1 MKIYRFIIVCLIA
14 LQFYILQS
22 QTIDVSKWTIETSL
36 YSTNVALFIP
46 SMKSICIGTSGGL
59 IIKDDKD
66 SVSIYRTNNGLLSS
80 DISALGY
87 DSLKKQLWVG
97 ASDGSIDI
105 LDFTSKTW
113 KHITDIKSTNSL
125 PKKRIKC
132 FLFSSKAIFIG
143 GDFGLISYDQN
154 YAPGDYVEKIGT
166 ITQGTA
172 ITSLQTIKDTL
183 WVTTEKGAGKIWMG
197 VTSMRESEKWTV
209 YTKNGLADSSLI
221 GSIVKDDIL
230 YLATIKGISTYQNGV
245 CTLIDTKGNQ
255 KINSISLQGNRVV
268 YGDDIQVYALDD
280 NQVIPGSDN
289 HGILTGHSSSSDN
302 TSILSLKSGGIIILK
317 NSISK
322 KYIPNS
328 PKSNLFLFLAI
339 SSNGYLW
346 SGAQDDRPQ
355 GFYTFG
361 DNMWKNYSNTTNP
374 DFAFNGFHKASAMSD
389 GSIWLS
395 NWGGGIVQAKPNS
408 DTSFTYT
415 VYNTTN
421 SPLLGIGGGG
431 YVVTGKAAE
440 DRNGTVWFPNYDDAG
455 EIGPVL
461 IFKKKDG
468 TFGSYKNGYNP
479 VERKYSVCA
488 IDNNSTKW
496 LGSRN
501 GLGLLYFNDK
511 NTADLNDDI
520 WNKLNTSNSNILD
533 DIIKVIVK
541 DNNGVLWSGSSGGLN
556 AIYNPSI
563 ILQGKNPS
571 IVKVSVISSL
581 NVNDI
586 AIDAVN
592 NKWIATT
599 NGVYVL
605 NEDGTEI
612 LKTIDMSN
620 APLET
625 NDIKALTLDN
635 ASGKVYIGT
644 ELGLLI
650 GQTTIID
657 PETDYSSLTCYPQPF
672 DPNTGNTLL
681 IKGLAPESA
690 VHIVTPSGMPV
701 ISLSTKSG
709 LINWDGKDD
718 SGNIV
723 PQGVYIIL
731 TQSGTT
737 NKAGFTKCTIKYR

>member
-1 MKIYRFIIVCLIA
+1 MKIYRFIIVGLA

-22 QTIDVSKWTIETSL
+22 QTIDVSQWTIETSL
-36 YSTNVALFIP
+36 YSTNTALYIP
-46 SMKSICIGTSGGL
+46 STKSICIGTSGGL
-59 IIKDDKD
+59 IIKNAND
-66 SVSIYRTNNGLLSS
+66 SVSIYRANNGLLSS

-87 DSLKKQLWVG
+87 DSVKKQLWVG

-105 LDFTSKTW
+105 LDFASQTW

-125 PKKRIKC
+125 PKKRIRC
-132 FLFSSKAIFIG
+132 FLFTSNAILIG

-154 YAPGDYVEKIGT
+154 YAPGDYVEKIGS
-166 ITQGTA
+166 ITQGTT

-230 YLATIKGISTYQNGV
+230 YIATVKGISNYQNGIFKEV
-245 CTLIDTKGNQ
+245 DTKGNQ
-255 KINSISLQGNRVV
+255 KINSISLRGNRII
-268 YGDDIQVYALDD
+268 YGDDIQLYTLDD

-289 HGILTGHSSSSDN
+289 HGAQTGHSSSTDS
-302 TSILSLKSGGIIILK
+302 TSILYLKSGGIIILK
-317 NSISK
+317 NSK
-322 KYIPNS
+322 AEKYIPNS

-339 SSNGYLW
+339 SANGYLW

-361 DNMWKNYSNTTNP
+361 DNMWKNFSNTTNL

-408 DTSFTYT
+408 DTSFTYN

-440 DRNGTVWFPNYDDAG
+440 DRYGTVWFPNYDDAG

-468 TFGSYKNGYNP
+468 TFGSYQNGYSP

-520 WNKLNTSNSNILD
+520 WNKLTTSNSNILD
-533 DIIKVIVK
+533 NIIKVITK
-541 DNNGVLWSGSSGGLN
+541 DNNGVLWIGSAGGLN

-571 IVKVSVISSL
+571 IVKVSVISSV

-612 LKTIDMSN
+612 LKTIDMTN

-625 NDIKALTLDN
+625 NDIKALALDN

-650 GQTTIID
+650 GQTTIIN
-657 PETDYSSLTCYPQPF
+657 PETDYSSLICYPQPF

-690 VHIVTPSGMPV
+690 VHIVTPSGMP
-701 ISLSTKSG
+701 ITSLYTKSG

-737 NKAGFTKCTIKYR
+737 DKAGFAKCTIKYR